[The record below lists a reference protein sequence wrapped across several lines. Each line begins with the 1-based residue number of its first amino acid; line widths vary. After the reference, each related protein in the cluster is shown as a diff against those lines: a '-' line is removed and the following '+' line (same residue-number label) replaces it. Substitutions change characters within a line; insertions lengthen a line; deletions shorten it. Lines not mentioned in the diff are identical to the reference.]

1 MYSVLTNYIE
11 ILCFINLFVGV
22 SDTKMDSPG
31 FNASFYPCVLMNND
45 NLDILDMVAVD
56 KREMGLKST
65 NMEKERLI
73 RGLEQIHKEG
83 TNMVEAATDA
93 RSQITKTISM
103 RYILQVLHIRP

>member
-65 NMEKERLI
+65 NMEKEGLI
-73 RGLEQIHKEG
+73 RGLEHLFTLIVFEIVMWLIKF
-83 TNMVEAATDA
+83 TVRKSCLNF
-93 RSQITKTISM
+93 
-103 RYILQVLHIRP
+103 